1 MNYFFGLT
9 MGWLI
14 TGLVFTY
21 LPDGKIYTMDK
32 MKTACEVNIPHDYKC
47 VMQFVPE
54 KK

>member
-1 MNYFFGLT
+1 MNYIVGVT
-9 MGWLI
+9 VGWLI

-21 LPDGKIYTMDK
+21 LPSGKINEMNK
-32 MKTACEVNIPHDYKC
+32 MKDSCELNIPRDQQC